1 MAAYIKF
8 DGVDGESK
16 AKGNEKWS
24 DLMSFS
30 QAIHKSGAGA
40 TGAARRRGTV
50 LLDDIHCTK
59 LLDKSSPKIAEA
71 VCLGKVF
78 PKVEIQ
84 VKVSTT
90 NSGRETYYKY
100 ELKNVLV
107 SSYNVSG
114 GDQDK
119 PVETFSLNFEEI
131 KVTYT
136 EMDEKGTKKGDVA
149 YGWKV
154 EEGTKA

>member
-1 MAAYIKF
+1 
-8 DGVDGESK
+8 
-16 AKGNEKWS
+16 
-24 DLMSFS
+24 
-30 QAIHKSGAGA
+30 
-40 TGAARRRGTV
+40 
-50 LLDDIHCTK
+50 
-59 LLDKSSPKIAEA
+59 
-71 VCLGKVF
+71 LGKVF

-136 EMDEKGTKKGDVA
+136 EMDEKGSKKGDVA